1 MDYKLEYMT
10 RLFAKI
16 SKKKTETY
24 VINRIWHQLN
34 DDRVKFVVQQY
45 IRRTQ
50 DKYALADLYL
60 PQLDIF
66 IEINEPFHKNN
77 TEVDRVRN
85 EEISHVTHS
94 KPIVIDCGDVIDKDK
109 IRWKSIEDIHSQISK
124 VVQQIKQTIIKQGDK
139 FIPWDGGSTLS
150 VEYHRKKGYLKVD
163 ESEYVRTIDE
173 AFAIFGA
180 KAKHLGFLRVAGA
193 SVPNKPNEI
202 VWCPNSAH
210 RIWCNELSED
220 GLEIREYNKNE
231 QARKS
236 HVERY
241 LSGNQRRVTFFR
253 EEDEL
258 GFRFYRF
265 VGVFEL
271 NKDKSEKENK
281 CVWERISDYYQL

>member
-16 SKKKTETY
+16 SKKKTEAY

-60 PQLDIF
+60 PQLGIF
-66 IEINEPFHKNN
+66 IEINEPFHKNK
-77 TEVDRVRN
+77 TEVDRIRN

-94 KPIVIDCGDVIDKDK
+94 VPIVIDCDN
-109 IRWKSIEDIHSQISK
+109 SIENIHSQISK
-124 VVQQIKQTIIKQGDK
+124 VIQQIKQTIIEQGDK

-150 VEYHRKKGYLKVD
+150 VEYHRKKGCLKVD

-180 KAKHLGFLRVAGA
+180 KAKHRGYLRVADA
-193 SVPNKPNEI
+193 SVPDKPNEI

-210 RIWCNELSED
+210 HIWCNELSED

-231 QARKS
+231 QVRRE

-271 NKDKSEKENK
+271 NKNKSEKENK

>member
-1 MDYKLEYMT
+1 MDYKLDYMT

-24 VINRIWHQLN
+24 VISRIWHQLN

-60 PQLDIF
+60 PQLGIF

-77 TEVDRVRN
+77 IEIARIRN
-85 EEISHVTHS
+85 EEISQVTHS
-94 KPIVIDCGDVIDKDK
+94 KPIVIDCDN
-109 IRWKSIEDIHSQISK
+109 SIEKIHSQISE
-124 VVQQIKQTIIKQGDK
+124 VVQQIKQTIIERGER
-139 FIPWDGGSTLS
+139 FIPWDGGSTLT

-180 KAKHLGFLRVAGA
+180 KAKHRGFLRVAGA
-193 SVPNKPNEI
+193 SVPDKLNEI
-202 VWCPNSAH
+202 VWCPNSGH

-220 GLEIREYNKNE
+220 GLEIREYNRNE
-231 QARKS
+231 QSRS
-236 HVERY
+236 EHVERY
-241 LSGNQRRVTFFR
+241 LSDNQKRVTFFR

-271 NKDKSEKENK
+271 NKEKSEKENK

>member
-34 DDRVKFVVQQY
+34 DDRVQFVVQQY

-60 PQLDIF
+60 PQLGIF

-77 TEVDRVRN
+77 VEVDRVRN
-85 EEISHVTHS
+85 EEISQVTHS
-94 KPIVIDCGDVIDKDK
+94 EPIVIDCDN
-109 IRWKSIEDIHSQISK
+109 SIEEIHSQISN
-124 VVQQIKQTIIKQGDK
+124 VVQQIKQAIAEQGDK

-150 VEYHRKKGYLKVD
+150 VEYHRNKGYLKVD
-163 ESEYVRTIDE
+163 EHEYVRTIDE

-180 KAKHLGFLRVAGA
+180 KAKHRGFLRVAGA
-193 SVPNKPNEI
+193 SVPNKLNEF
-202 VWCPNSAH
+202 VWCPNSGH

-220 GLEIREYNKNE
+220 GLEIREYNKTDE
-231 QARKS
+231 QTRKKY
-236 HVERY
+236 VERY
-241 LSGNQRRVTFFR
+241 LSDNHRRVTFFR
-253 EEDEL
+253 EKDEL
-258 GFRFYRF
+258 GFCFYRF

-281 CVWERISDYYQL
+281 CVWERVSDYYQLESN

>member
-1 MDYKLEYMT
+1 MDYKLDYMT

-24 VINRIWHQLN
+24 VISRIWHQLN

-60 PQLDIF
+60 PQLGIF

-77 TEVDRVRN
+77 IEIDRIRN
-85 EEISHVTHS
+85 EEISQVTHS
-94 KPIVIDCGDVIDKDK
+94 KPIVIDCDN
-109 IRWKSIEDIHSQISK
+109 SIEKIHSQISE
-124 VVQQIKQTIIKQGDK
+124 VVQQIKQTIIERGER
-139 FIPWDGGSTLS
+139 FISWEGGSTLT

-173 AFAIFGA
+173 TFAIFGA
-180 KAKHLGFLRVAGA
+180 KAKHRGFLRVAGA
-193 SVPNKPNEI
+193 SVPDKPNEI
-202 VWCPNSAH
+202 VWCPNSGH

-220 GLEIREYNKNE
+220 GLEIREYNRNE
-231 QARKS
+231 QSRS
-236 HVERY
+236 EHVERY
-241 LSGNQRRVTFFR
+241 LSDNQRRVTFFR

-271 NKDKSEKENK
+271 NKEKSEKENK

>member
-10 RLFAKI
+10 FLFAKI

-60 PQLDIF
+60 PQLGIF

-85 EEISHVTHS
+85 EEIFHVTHS
-94 KPIVIDCGDVIDKDK
+94 EPIVIDCDN
-109 IRWKSIEDIHSQISK
+109 SIEEIHSQISN
-124 VVQQIKQTIIKQGDK
+124 VVQQIKQAIAEQGDK

-163 ESEYVRTIDE
+163 EHEYVRTIDE

-180 KAKHLGFLRVAGA
+180 KAKHRGFLRVAGA

-202 VWCPNSAH
+202 VWCPNSGH
-210 RIWCNELSED
+210 RIWCNKLSED
-220 GLEIREYNKNE
+220 GLEIREYNKTDE
-231 QARKS
+231 QTRKN

-281 CVWERISDYYQL
+281 CVWERFSDYYQL

>member
-24 VINRIWHQLN
+24 VISRIWHQLN

-60 PQLDIF
+60 PQLGIF
-66 IEINEPFHKNN
+66 IEINEPYHKDENGVLR
-77 TEVDRVRN
+77 EIDKIRN
-85 EEISHVTHS
+85 EEISQVTHS
-94 KPIVIDCGDVIDKDK
+94 EPIVIDCDN
-109 IRWKSIEDIHSQISK
+109 SIENIHFKISE
-124 VVQQIKQTIIKQGDK
+124 VVQEIKQAIIEKGDK
-139 FIPWDGGSTLS
+139 FIPWDGGSSLS

-180 KAKHLGFLRVAGA
+180 KAKHRGFLRVAGA
-193 SVPNKPNEI
+193 SISNKKNEI
-202 VWCPNSAH
+202 VWCPNSVH
-210 RIWCNELSED
+210 RIWCNEVSEN
-220 GLEIREYNKNE
+220 GLEIREYNKDE
-231 QARKS
+231 QVRKK
-236 HVERY
+236 HVEKHI
-241 LSGNQRRVTFFR
+241 SINQKRVTFFR

-258 GFRFYRF
+258 GFHFYRF

-271 NKDKSEKENK
+271 NKEKSEKENK

>member
-1 MDYKLEYMT
+1 MDYKLDYMT

-24 VINRIWHQLN
+24 VISRIWHQLN

-60 PQLDIF
+60 PQLGIF

-77 TEVDRVRN
+77 IEIDRIRN
-85 EEISHVTHS
+85 EEISQVTHS
-94 KPIVIDCGDVIDKDK
+94 KPIVIDCDN
-109 IRWKSIEDIHSQISK
+109 SIEKIHSQISE
-124 VVQQIKQTIIKQGDK
+124 VVQQIKQTIIERGER
-139 FIPWDGGSTLS
+139 FISWEGGSTLT

-180 KAKHLGFLRVAGA
+180 KAKHRGFLRVAGA
-193 SVPNKPNEI
+193 SVPDKPNEI
-202 VWCPNSAH
+202 VWCPNSGH

-220 GLEIREYNKNE
+220 GLEIREYNRNE
-231 QARKS
+231 QSRS
-236 HVERY
+236 EHVERY
-241 LSGNQRRVTFFR
+241 LSDNQRRVTFFR

-271 NKDKSEKENK
+271 NKEKSEKENK

>member
-1 MDYKLEYMT
+1 MDYKLDYMT

-24 VINRIWHQLN
+24 VISRIWHQLN

-60 PQLDIF
+60 PQLGIF
-66 IEINEPFHKNN
+66 IEINEPYHKDENGVLR
-77 TEVDRVRN
+77 EIDRIRN
-85 EEISHVTHS
+85 EEILQVTHS
-94 KPIVIDCGDVIDKDK
+94 NPIVIDCDN
-109 IRWKSIEDIHSQISK
+109 SIENIHSRISE
-124 VVQQIKQTIIKQGDK
+124 VVQTIKQAISEQGER
-139 FIPWDGGSTLS
+139 FIPWDGGSTLTA
-150 VEYHRKKGYLKVD
+150 EYHRKKGYLKTD

-180 KAKHLGFLRVAGA
+180 KAKHRGFLRVAGA
-193 SVPNKPNEI
+193 SIPDKTNEI
-202 VWCPNSAH
+202 VWCPNSGH
-210 RIWCNELSED
+210 RIWCNELSEN

-231 QARKS
+231 QSRS
-236 HVERY
+236 EHVERY
-241 LSGNQRRVTFFR
+241 LSMNQRRVTFFR

-271 NKDKSEKENK
+271 NKEKSKEENK
-281 CVWERISDYYQL
+281 CVWERISDYYKLNV

>member
-60 PQLDIF
+60 PQLGIF

-94 KPIVIDCGDVIDKDK
+94 EPIVIDCDN
-109 IRWKSIEDIHSQISK
+109 SIEEIHSQISN
-124 VVQQIKQTIIKQGDK
+124 VVQQIKQAIAEQGDK

-163 ESEYVRTIDE
+163 EHEYARTIDE

-180 KAKHLGFLRVAGA
+180 KAKHRGFLRVASA
-193 SVPNKPNEI
+193 PVPNKPNEI
-202 VWCPNSAH
+202 VWCPNSGH
-210 RIWCNELSED
+210 RIWCNKLSED
-220 GLEIREYNKNE
+220 GLEIREYNKTDE
-231 QARKS
+231 QIRKN
-236 HVERY
+236 HVERH

-281 CVWERISDYYQL
+281 CVWERFSDYYQL

>member
-1 MDYKLEYMT
+1 MDYKMEYMT

-24 VINRIWHQLN
+24 VINRIWHQLD

-60 PQLDIF
+60 PQLGIF

-94 KPIVIDCGDVIDKDK
+94 EPIVIDCDN
-109 IRWKSIEDIHSQISK
+109 SIEEIHSQISN
-124 VVQQIKQTIIKQGDK
+124 VVQQIKQAIAEQGDK

-150 VEYHRKKGYLKVD
+150 VEYHRNKGYLKVD
-163 ESEYVRTIDE
+163 EHECVRTIDE

-180 KAKHLGFLRVAGA
+180 KAKHRGFLRVAGA
-193 SVPNKPNEI
+193 SVPNKPNEF
-202 VWCPNSAH
+202 VWCPSSGH

-220 GLEIREYNKNE
+220 GLEIREYNKTDE
-231 QARKS
+231 QTRKN

-241 LSGNQRRVTFFR
+241 LSDNQRRVTFFR
-253 EEDEL
+253 EKDEL
-258 GFRFYRF
+258 GFCFYRF

-271 NKDKSEKENK
+271 NKDKSEQENK
-281 CVWERISDYYQL
+281 CVWERISEEYQLESN

>member
-34 DDRVKFVVQQY
+34 DDRVKFIVQQY

-60 PQLDIF
+60 PQLGIF

-77 TEVDRVRN
+77 AEVDRIRN
-85 EEISHVTHS
+85 EEILQVTHI
-94 KPIVIDCGDVIDKDK
+94 KPIVIDCDN
-109 IRWKSIEDIHSQISK
+109 SIENIHSQISE
-124 VVQQIKQTIIKQGDK
+124 VVQQIKQAIIAQGDK

-180 KAKHLGFLRVAGA
+180 KAKHRGFLRVAGA
-193 SVPNKPNEI
+193 SIPDKSNEI
-202 VWCPNSAH
+202 VWCPNSVH
-210 RIWCNELSED
+210 RIWYNELSED
-220 GLEIREYNKNE
+220 GLEIREYNKSDE
-231 QARKS
+231 QARKE
-236 HVERY
+236 HVEKHV
-241 LSGNQRRVTFFR
+241 SINQRRVTFFR

-271 NKDKSEKENK
+271 NKEKSEKENK

>member
-24 VINRIWHQLN
+24 VISRIWHQLN

-66 IEINEPFHKNN
+66 IEINEPFHKNDA
-77 TEVDRVRN
+77 EIDRIRN
-85 EEISHVTHS
+85 DEILQVTHS
-94 KPIVIDCGDVIDKDK
+94 KPIVINCDN
-109 IRWKSIEDIHSQISK
+109 SIEHIHAQITE
-124 VVQQIKQTIIKQGDK
+124 VVQQIKQAIIERGDK

-163 ESEYVRTIDE
+163 ESEYIRTIDE

-180 KAKHLGFLRVAGA
+180 KAKHRGFLRVAGA
-193 SVPNKPNEI
+193 SIPNKENEI
-202 VWCPNSAH
+202 VWCPNSVH

-220 GLEIREYNKNE
+220 GLEIREYNKGDE
-231 QARKS
+231 QARRE
-236 HVERY
+236 HIERY
-241 LSGNQRRVTFFR
+241 MSINQRRITFFR

-271 NKDKSEKENK
+271 NKNKSKKENK

>member
-24 VINRIWHQLN
+24 VISRIWHLLN
-34 DDRVKFVVQQY
+34 DDRVKLVVQQY

-60 PQLDIF
+60 PQLGIF
-66 IEINEPFHKNN
+66 IEINEPYHKDENGALR
-77 TEVDRVRN
+77 EIDKIRN
-85 EEISHVTHS
+85 EEISQVTHS
-94 KPIVIDCGDVIDKDK
+94 EPIVIDCDN
-109 IRWKSIEDIHSQISK
+109 SIENIHFKISE
-124 VVQQIKQTIIKQGDK
+124 VVQEIKQAIIEQRDK
-139 FIPWDGGSTLS
+139 FIPWDGGSSLS

-173 AFAIFGA
+173 AFAIFEA
-180 KAKHLGFLRVAGA
+180 KAKHRGFLRIAGA
-193 SVPNKPNEI
+193 SIPDKPNEI
-202 VWCPNSAH
+202 VWCPNSVH
-210 RIWCNELSED
+210 RIWCNELSVD
-220 GLEIREYNKNE
+220 GLEIQEYNKKDE
-231 QARKS
+231 QARRE
-236 HVERY
+236 HVKRHI
-241 LSGNQRRVTFFR
+241 SNNQRRVTFFR

-271 NKDKSEKENK
+271 NKEKSEKENK
-281 CVWERISDYYQL
+281 CVWERISDYYKL